1 MLITLTA
8 LRSLRYVT
16 YTTFVRMIKQ
26 YWDKI
31 PDWGKNRYTLTIA
44 ALIIWMLFFDSHDV
58 FMMYKLRQEL
68 NTINQEKEY
77 FQNEIK
83 TTRADL
89 DNLLNDNDKIER
101 YAREKYLMKNAN
113 EDIFVIT
120 TEEE

>member
-1 MLITLTA
+1 
-8 LRSLRYVT
+8 
-16 YTTFVRMIKQ
+16 MIKQ

-31 PDWGKNRYTLTIA
+31 PDWGKNRYTLTLG
-44 ALIIWMLFFDSHDV
+44 ALVIWMIFFDSHDV
-58 FMMYKLRQEL
+58 FMMYKLNKEL
-68 NTINQEKEY
+68 NTIKQEKEY
-77 FQNEIK
+77 FQNQIK

-120 TEEE
+120 MED